1 MPTPNDTSEQK
12 VPRPY
17 SHTATTDKVLA
28 LLEKHPLTGKRFL
41 DLGAGE
47 GYLTDKLCKLLR
59 THGQQPEEC
68 VTACDL
74 YPETF
79 LLPEIEC
86 ATADFNGRIPFKEKY
101 FDFIVC
107 QEVIEHIPNQQHL
120 FEEIFRLLRPGGK
133 AWITTPNT
141 LSSNARIRSLFTG
154 TMPLFD
160 ILPIRES
167 DVVRSGGHI
176 NPISV
181 YYLCFFAKLAGF
193 DPVDFSIDRIKRS
206 GVLLS
211 LPLYP
216 LARLCKIFHDAR
228 RRSLPHW
235 EENRFAADALYDWRT
250 FVGRTIIVEVTRP
263 SEAAAQSQAA

>member
-1 MPTPNDTSEQK
+1 MSILSDSTEQN

-17 SHTATTDKVLA
+17 SHTATTEKVLA
-28 LLEKHPLTGKRFL
+28 LLARHPLAGKRFL

-47 GYLTDKLCKLLR
+47 GYLTAKLCELLER
-59 THGQQPEEC
+59 NGQQPAEA

-79 LLPEIEC
+79 LLPDIQC
-86 ATADFNGRIPFKEKY
+86 TAADFNSRIPFEEKS

-120 FEEIFRLLRPGGK
+120 VEEIFRLLRPGGK

-160 ILPIRES
+160 ILPISES

-181 YYLCFFAKLAGF
+181 YYLCFFAKLVGF
-193 DPVDFSIDRIKRS
+193 DPVDFSIDRVKRS

-216 LARLCKIFHDAR
+216 LARICKWFHDAR
-228 RRSLPHW
+228 RRKLPHW
-235 EENRFAADALYDWRT
+235 EENRSAANALYAWRT
-250 FVGRTIIVEVTRP
+250 FVGRTIILEVTRP
-263 SEAAAQSQAA
+263 RATGRQSQAA

>member
-1 MPTPNDTSEQK
+1 MPTTNGTGEQK

-28 LLEKHPLTGKRFL
+28 LLAQQPLTGKRFL

-47 GYLTDKLCKLLR
+47 GYLTDKLCKLLH
-59 THGQQPEEC
+59 THGQRPEEC

-86 ATADFNGRIPFKEKY
+86 AAADFNDRIPFEEKS

-133 AWITTPNT
+133 AWITTPIPSAAT
-141 LSSNARIRSLFTG
+141 RGSVRSSPARCHCSTSCRSPRTMWFAPVDTSIRSRCTTSVFF
-154 TMPLFD
+154 PS
-160 ILPIRES
+160 LPDSIPSIFPSIGSSDRES
-167 DVVRSGGHI
+167 
-176 NPISV
+176 
-181 YYLCFFAKLAGF
+181 C
-193 DPVDFSIDRIKRS
+193 
-206 GVLLS
+206 
-211 LPLYP
+211 
-216 LARLCKIFHDAR
+216 
-228 RRSLPHW
+228 
-235 EENRFAADALYDWRT
+235 
-250 FVGRTIIVEVTRP
+250 
-263 SEAAAQSQAA
+263 